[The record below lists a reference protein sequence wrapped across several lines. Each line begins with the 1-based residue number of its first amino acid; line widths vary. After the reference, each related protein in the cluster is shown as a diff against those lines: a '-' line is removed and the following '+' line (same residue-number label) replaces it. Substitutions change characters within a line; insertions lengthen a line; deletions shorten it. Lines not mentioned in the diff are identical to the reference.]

1 MPKGYWPS
9 LRRATGLVSILLCAS
24 QTAMTSHSLI
34 TPQELADFA
43 AAIRRH
49 GWRTQD
55 FELQEDVFD
64 PGKAEVEAAAGEV
77 GVRCLTTE
85 GVQVYRLG
93 AGFAWVPDFAADLE
107 HGKFGSPSRS

>member
-1 MPKGYWPS
+1 M
-9 LRRATGLVSILLCAS
+9 AS
-24 QTAMTSHSLI
+24 QSLI
-34 TPQELADFA
+34 TPQERAEFA
-43 AAIRRH
+43 AAIGRH

-64 PGKAEVEAAAGEV
+64 SGKAEVEAAAGEV

-93 AGFAWVPDFAADLE
+93 TGFAWVSDFTADLAY
-107 HGKFGSPSRS
+107 GKFGSPSRS